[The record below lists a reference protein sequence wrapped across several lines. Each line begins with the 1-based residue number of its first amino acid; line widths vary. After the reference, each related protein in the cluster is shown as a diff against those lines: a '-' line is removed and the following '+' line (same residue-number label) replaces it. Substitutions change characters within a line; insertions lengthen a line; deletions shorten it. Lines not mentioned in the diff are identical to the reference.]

1 MNKNKL
7 KSYAP
12 VARRE
17 FIQVVT
23 ERAKV
28 LGLSH
33 DKIEPV
39 EVKGDVAI
47 IAGRPFPLDVADRRK
62 IIEAQIRLK
71 GFELVMEEVAYTW
84 FNRFVALRFMEL
96 HDYLGHG
103 FRVLSNPSGSDI
115 PEILEKA
122 TSVDLTGLDKARV
135 AELRL
140 AGDKDAELY
149 KLLLVT
155 QCNALYRAIP
165 FLFEWVSDASE
176 LLLPENLLQTN
187 SPLRKLVNE
196 IPEED
201 WQEIEI
207 VGWLYQFYISEKKD
221 QVIGKVVKSEDI
233 PAATQLF
240 TPNWIVKYMVQNT
253 LGRKWLMTYP
263 DSSIRGQMEFY
274 IKPAE
279 QEPAVQAQLEAI
291 TPKELNPEE
300 LTFMDPACGSGHI
313 LVEAYDLF
321 KQIYLDRG
329 YRTKDVPRLILE
341 KNLFGLDIDD
351 RAAQLAR
358 FAVLMKARAD
368 DRRILDS
375 ENPVRLNILSLQE
388 SKGMDMDKIAEVLLR
403 ERVKEISTGK
413 PQQQYLIQPK
423 VSQAS
428 LSFVEKSEVS
438 KDELFSLL
446 NLFKDA
452 KTFGS
457 LLTIHEKL
465 KGALPK
471 LEKLLA
477 KAKTLDVQSQD
488 IAMKLLP
495 LVEQANLLVKKYD
508 YVVTNP
514 PYMGGKGLNP
524 LLKSF
529 LKDNYEDVK
538 SDLFSA
544 FIVRCFEISRPN
556 AQLGFMSPFVWM
568 FISSYEKL
576 REFLINKKAIT
587 TLIQLEYS
595 GFDGATVPICTYTL
609 ENSHFPR
616 LKGSYIRLS
625 DFRGSENQ
633 APKTLEAIQN
643 PECDWLFRA
652 SASDFKKIPGS
663 PIAYWISVSVRNLF
677 QSEKRIAKISPA
689 KIGMRTGDNNKYLR
703 FWHEVDFDDFMIGC
717 TGPKEALDCGK
728 RWFPYCK
735 GGSFRKWYGNNEYVV
750 NWKDNGFDIK
760 ENTLRNYPQLSWD
773 NLGWKISNE
782 QFYFI
787 KGITWTATSSSHFGV
802 RCFEPG
808 FLFDV
813 KGSSCFPP
821 PDKYEIILG
830 LLASK
835 MTRYI
840 LKFLNPTIEFQPRDI
855 SNIPIPEALIRSDD
869 CRLQEIV
876 KQLITIS
883 KDDWDSFEFSWDF
896 SSSPLA
902 PSPQNRFSIVDLY
915 DGLRIKRLEQIQRYK
930 FLERDCNQII
940 ISSAQIEDVLD
951 SSVPEDEI
959 TLNCNTCHRY
969 GLGRTEEE
977 YETAIRVDTIKEL
990 ISYVIGCMMGRYSL
1004 DEPGLVYAHSGNQNF
1019 DLDRYTT
1026 FPADEDG
1033 IVPVMDDDWFED
1045 DATNRFVEFIQVAWS
1060 PETLDENLKFVAD
1073 SLEPKRGESPI
1084 ETIRRF
1090 ISTKF
1095 FKDHHLKVYKKR
1107 PIYWLFSSGKHKAFE
1122 CLVYLHRYN
1131 ETTLARMRSAYVTP
1145 LQGKISARIEYLK
1158 KEVDAASSTS
1168 TRKQFQKELDTMT
1181 RKQQELREFDEKLRH
1196 YADLRISLN
1205 LDDGVK
1211 VNYGKF
1217 GDILA
1222 EVKTI
1227 TGGESE

>member
-33 DKIEPV
+33 DNIEPV

-62 IIEAQIRLK
+62 IIETQVRLK
-71 GFELVMEEVAYTW
+71 GFEQVMEEVAYTW
-84 FNRFVALRFMEL
+84 FNRFVALRFMEV

-103 FRVLSNPSGSDI
+103 LRVLSNPSGSDI

-155 QCNALYRAIP
+155 QCNALYRAMP

-176 LLLPENLLQTN
+176 LLLPDNLLQTN

-279 QEPAVQAQLEAI
+279 QEPEVQAQLDAI
-291 TPKELNPEE
+291 TPKELNPES

-321 KQIYLDRG
+321 KQIYLERG
-329 YRTKDVPRLILE
+329 YRTKDIPRLILE

-351 RAAQLAR
+351 RAAQLAM

-368 DRRILDS
+368 DRRILDPES
-375 ENPVRLNILSLQE
+375 PVKLNILSIQE
-388 SKGMDMDKIAEVLLR
+388 SKGMDGDKIAEVLLR

-428 LSFVEKSEVS
+428 LSVVEKSEVS
-438 KDELFSLL
+438 NEELFSLL

-457 LLTIHEKL
+457 LLSVHEKL
-465 KGALPK
+465 KDALPK
-471 LEKLLA
+471 FERLIA
-477 KAKTLDVQSQD
+477 KAKTLDVQSQNM
-488 IAMKLLP
+488 AKRLLP
-495 LVEQANLLVKKYD
+495 LLEQTGLLERQYD
-508 YVVTNP
+508 FVVANP
-514 PYMGGKGLNP
+514 PYMGSKGLNP
-524 LLKSF
+524 KLKEYA
-529 LKDNYEDVK
+529 KDNYPDSK
-538 SDLFSA
+538 SDLFA
-544 FIVRCFEISRPN
+544 MFIERGFEMTKGNHFNCMVTMQS
-556 AQLGFMSPFVWM
+556 WM
-568 FISSYEKL
+568 FLSSYENL
-576 REFLINKKAIT
+576 RKRLIDEAIIDCMVHMANMVMGIAFGT
-587 TLIQLEYS
+587 AVSVWQKIQLSSFKGNFSCVNYE
-595 GFDGATVPICTYTL
+595 DLNEENVPK
-609 ENSHFPR
+609 EFPV
-616 LKGSYIRLS
+616 KNERLS
-625 DFRGSENQ
+625 V
-633 APKTLEAIQN
+633 
-643 PECDWLFRA
+643 A
-652 SASDFKKIPGS
+652 SAADFKKIPGS
-663 PIAYWISVSVRNLF
+663 PIAYWVSEEFFHAFRKPPIS
-677 QSEKRIAKISPA
+677 EIATSRV
-689 KIGMRTGDNNKYLR
+689 GCQTGDNNRFLR
-703 FWHEVDFDDFMIGC
+703 LWHEVSFGKFKFISPD
-717 TGPKEALDCGK
+717 KESAESSGK
-728 RWFPYCK
+728 KWFPYNK
-735 GGSFRKWYGNNEYVV
+735 GGSYRKWFGNSLFVV
-750 NWKDNGFDIK
+750 NWDNKGEEIF
-760 ENTLRNYPQLSWD
+760 EYARNLYGSPTRTVKNSSYYFRESVTWS
-773 NLGWKISNE
+773 KISS
-782 QFYFI
+782 
-787 KGITWTATSSSHFGV
+787 GIPSF
-802 RCFEPG
+802 RYQPPG
-808 FLFDV
+808 AIFDV
-813 KGSSCFPP
+813 AGASIFCKN
-821 PDKYEIILG
+821 KYDLFV
-830 LLASK
+830 LLAQLNSRIAK
-835 MTRYI
+835 GQLEVVSPTLNYETTQVASLPCI
-840 LKFLNPTIEFQPRDI
+840 LKDVEIDILCEVVDRLIKRSENDWNLYERSWHFKKNPLLNMSGRIDESYASFGDLCNRIIDEQSHDEI
-855 SNIPIPEALIRSDD
+855 LVDEIVDKAYDCSNKCKRKIH
-869 CRLQEIV
+869 LQE
-876 KQLITIS
+876 LS
-883 KDDWDSFEFSWDF
+883 
-896 SSSPLA
+896 
-902 PSPQNRFSIVDLY
+902 
-915 DGLRIKRLEQIQRYK
+915 
-930 FLERDCNQII
+930 
-940 ISSAQIEDVLD
+940 LD
-951 SSVPEDEI
+951 INPYY
-959 TLNCNTCHRY
+959 RY
-969 GLGRTEEE
+969 GGEKTEDQLG
-977 YETAIRVDTIKEL
+977 YHVLSNTIKEL
-990 ISYVIGCMMGRYSL
+990 ISYAIGCMMGRFSL
-1004 DEPGLVYAHSGNQNF
+1004 CEPGLIYAHSGNEGF
-1019 DLDRYTT
+1019 DSSRYTT

-1045 DATNRFVEFIQVAWS
+1045 DATKRFVEFLKVAWS
-1060 PETLDENLKFVAD
+1060 PETLDENLTFVAD
-1073 SLEPKRGESPI
+1073 SLEPKRGESPV

-1107 PIYWLFSSGKHKAFE
+1107 PIYWLFSSGKNKAFE

-1131 ETTLARMRSAYVTP
+1131 EMTLARMRSAYVTP
-1145 LQGKISARIEYLK
+1145 LQGKISARLEYLK

-1168 TRKQFQKELDTMT
+1168 SRKQFQKNLDTMT
-1181 RKQQELREFDEKLRH
+1181 KKQQELREFDEKLRH
-1196 YADLRISLN
+1196 YADLRINLD

-1217 GDILA
+1217 GDLLA
-1222 EVKTI
+1222 EVKAV
-1227 TGGESE
+1227 TGDKADGD